1 MKLNTYTRAL
11 AACLSGTKKVD
22 CAYIMYTTKDSAPE
36 ITDFSNIPLDD
47 SNGLARTKSII
58 LSDVSDTITFT
69 LTSHNAENI
78 GGAALT
84 TGANVYGIALVVS
97 DEHREKDIPMYY
109 YPLESM
115 VKVTANSDIAVN
127 VTINMG

>member
-1 MKLNTYTRAL
+1 
-11 AACLSGTKKVD
+11 
-22 CAYIMYTTKDSAPE
+22 
-36 ITDFSNIPLDD
+36 
-47 SNGLARTKSII
+47 
-58 LSDVSDTITFT
+58 LSDISDDITFT
-69 LTSHNAENI
+69 LTSHNAETI
-78 GGAALT
+78 GGTTLT

-127 VTINMG
+127 VTIKMD